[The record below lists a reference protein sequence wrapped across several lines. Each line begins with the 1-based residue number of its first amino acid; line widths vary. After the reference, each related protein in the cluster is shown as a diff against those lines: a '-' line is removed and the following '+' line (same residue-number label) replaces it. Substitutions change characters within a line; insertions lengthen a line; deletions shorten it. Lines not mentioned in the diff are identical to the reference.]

1 MNDQNSMQIIKE
13 IFYRMAND
21 KDLTIEQVRELA
33 EQGYIAARDLNEEL
47 KEIYSA
53 IGRLMTI

>member
-1 MNDQNSMQIIKE
+1 MNDQNSIQIIKE

-53 IGRLMTI
+53 IGRITTI

>member
-1 MNDQNSMQIIKE
+1 MNDRNSIQIIKE

>member
-1 MNDQNSMQIIKE
+1 MSDQNSIQIIKE
-13 IFYRMAND
+13 LFYRMAND
-21 KDLTIEQVRELA
+21 KGLTIEQVRELA

-53 IGRLMTI
+53 IGRMTI

>member
-1 MNDQNSMQIIKE
+1 MSDQNSIQIIKE

-47 KEIYSA
+47 KKVHSA
-53 IGRLMTI
+53 IGNLMTI

>member
-1 MNDQNSMQIIKE
+1 MNDQNSIQIIKE

-21 KDLTIEQVRELA
+21 KGLTIEQVRELA

-47 KEIYSA
+47 KEIYST
-53 IGRLMTI
+53 IGRIMTI

>member
-1 MNDQNSMQIIKE
+1 MNDQNSIQIIKE

-47 KEIYSA
+47 KEIYST
-53 IGRLMTI
+53 IGRITTI

>member
-1 MNDQNSMQIIKE
+1 MNEQNSIQIIKE
-13 IFYRMAND
+13 IFYRMTND

-47 KEIYSA
+47 KEIYSI
-53 IGRLMTI
+53 IGSLMTI

>member
-1 MNDQNSMQIIKE
+1 MSDQNEIQTIRE

>member
-1 MNDQNSMQIIKE
+1 MSDQNSIQIIKE

-33 EQGYIAARDLNEEL
+33 EQGYIAARNLNEEL
-47 KEIYSA
+47 KEIYSI
-53 IGRLMTI
+53 IGNLMTI

>member
-1 MNDQNSMQIIKE
+1 MSDQNSIQIIKE

-47 KEIYSA
+47 KKVCSA
-53 IGRLMTI
+53 IGNLMTM

>member
-1 MNDQNSMQIIKE
+1 MNDHNSIQIIKE

-47 KEIYSA
+47 KDLYST
-53 IGRLMTI
+53 IGRIMTI

>member
-47 KEIYSA
+47 KEIYST
-53 IGRLMTI
+53 IGRIMTI

>member
-47 KEIYSA
+47 KDLYST
-53 IGRLMTI
+53 IGRIMTI

>member
-1 MNDQNSMQIIKE
+1 MNDQNSIQIIKE
-13 IFYRMAND
+13 IFYRMDND

-47 KEIYSA
+47 KEIYST

>member
-1 MNDQNSMQIIKE
+1 MNDQNDIQTIKE

-21 KDLTIEQVRELA
+21 KDLTIEEVRKLA

-47 KEIYSA
+47 KEIYST
-53 IGRLMTI
+53 IGRIMTI